1 MSSSAQTIAMFTPR
15 QQLNS
20 KEIVLFDTRPH
31 FIAIVR
37 LRDLVWFVV
46 GSALVPMVFAGIAEA
61 VDKGATAW
69 WAGLSWFFIMLLPL
83 VARIV
88 AWSHEYY
95 SLTDQRILHGH
106 GFISRSLK
114 ARQLARI
121 GGMLDVSTYRITGVT
136 FYQGFVGRIF
146 NFGNIIFDTNRDKIL
161 WYGIKDPLNVRRL
174 IEEKV
179 AAFQEVGAN
188 QATYN
193 EAVIRKVAEVK
204 TEERFGL
211 VEPKRNI
218 SMQDALGTASLQ
230 SSASVYTA
238 CSNCGS
244 QESGRAAFC
253 SQCGNRLAPA

>member
-37 LRDLVWFVV
+37 LRGLAWFVI
-46 GSALVPMVFAGIAEA
+46 GSVLVPAVAAGIAEA

-69 WAGLSWFFIMLLPL
+69 WAWLAWFFVMLLPL

-136 FYQGFVGRIF
+136 FYQGFVGRLF
-146 NFGNIIFDTNRDKIL
+146 SFGNIVFDTNHDNIYWR
-161 WYGIKDPLNVRRL
+161 GIKDPLNVRRL

-211 VEPKRNI
+211 VEPKRNL
-218 SMQDALGTASLQ
+218 SMQEALGTAGLQ
-230 SSASVYTA
+230 ASASVYTS
-238 CSNCGS
+238 CSSCGG
-244 QESGRAAFC
+244 QESARATFC
-253 SQCGNRLAPA
+253 SQCGNRLGQA

>member
-15 QQLNS
+15 EQLNS

-37 LRDLVWFVV
+37 LRDLAWFVI
-46 GSALVPMVFAGIAEA
+46 GSVLVPGVAAGIAEA
-61 VDKGATAW
+61 VDKRATAW
-69 WAGLSWFFIMLLPL
+69 WAWLSWFFVMLLPL

-106 GFISRSLK
+106 GFLSRSLK

-121 GGMLDVSTYRITGVT
+121 GGMLDISTYRITGVT
-136 FYQGFVGRIF
+136 FSQGFVGRLF
-146 NFGNIIFDTNRDKIL
+146 NFGSIVFDTNHDNINWR
-161 WYGIKDPLNVRRL
+161 GIKDPLDVRRL

-204 TEERFGL
+204 TAERFGL

-218 SMQDALGTASLQ
+218 SMQDALGTAILQ
-230 SSASVYTA
+230 PSASVQTA

-244 QESGRAAFC
+244 QESGRAAYC
-253 SQCGNRLAPA
+253 SQCGNRLAQA